1 MSDDYAL
8 VPAVTV
14 ERAPLV
20 DFVAA
25 IWPDLVPEERIRA
38 FWWMR
43 AAPEFAVAAVH
54 RTSGAMAGL
63 CGGRHGVWNIAHD
76 LQLASHP
83 AVAICDWYIAPGH
96 AGKGLGKRLV
106 GHFDQPER
114 FLYAFSI
121 SDAAIANF
129 QKLGWVGPF
138 RSSLMLLLIPPR
150 LARHLARLRSRRG
163 ITIDRYE
170 RARAEPLGALA
181 AALDRIEAQRDLA
194 LPAHMR
200 RDAAEWSWRLSVCGE
215 RNYRLSVASR
225 DGEPAGYVA
234 VRPMTPGR
242 SRSLD
247 RLRAA
252 MITDLATSDDDPA
265 LLTALAGEAVAIAAD
280 LGARAV
286 VTATTTAAHR
296 AALARMGFIAPTVPL
311 LGRLVA
317 GRSPQFMWLPRGP
330 AAAFTADDL
339 SLSFADVALDL
350 DL

>member
-8 VPAVTV
+8 VPAVAV

-25 IWPDLVPEERIRA
+25 IWPELVPEERIRA

-54 RTSGAMAGL
+54 RPSGAMAGL
-63 CGGRHGVWNIAHD
+63 CGGRHCVWNIVGG
-76 LQLASHP
+76 SHP
-83 AVAICDWYIAPGH
+83 AVAICDWYVAPGH

-106 GHFDQPER
+106 QHFDRPER
-114 FLYAFSI
+114 LLYAFSI

-129 QKLGWVGPF
+129 QRLGWVGPF
-138 RSSLMLLLIPPR
+138 RSSLMLLLVPPR

-163 ITIDRYE
+163 VTFDRHE
-170 RARAEPLGALA
+170 RAPAEALGALA
-181 AALDRIEAQRDLA
+181 DALDRIEAQRASA

-215 RNYRLSVASR
+215 RRYCISVARR
-225 DGEPAGYVA
+225 DGEPSGYVA

-252 MITDLATSDDDPA
+252 MITDLATTDDDPA
-265 LLTALAGEAVAIAAD
+265 VLAALAGEAVAIAAD

-296 AALARMGFIAPTVPL
+296 AAFARMGFISPTVPL

-330 AAAFTADDL
+330 AAAFSAGDL
-339 SLSFADVALDL
+339 GLSFADVALDL

>member
-25 IWPDLVPEERIRA
+25 IWPDVAPEERIRA

-43 AAPEFAVAAVH
+43 AAPDFAVAAVH
-54 RTSGAMAGL
+54 RGSGAMAGL
-63 CGGRHGVWNIAHD
+63 CGGRHCVWSIAG
-76 LQLASHP
+76 ATHP
-83 AVAICDWYIAPGH
+83 AVAICDWYVAPGH

-106 GHFDQPER
+106 GHFDRPER
-114 FLYAFSI
+114 LLHAFSI

-129 QKLGWVGPF
+129 HKLGWVGPF
-138 RSSLMLLLIPPR
+138 RSSLMLLLVPPR
-150 LARHLARLRSRRG
+150 LARHLTRLRPRRG
-163 ITIDRYE
+163 VTFDRYE
-170 RARAEPLGALA
+170 RAGAEPLGALA
-181 AALDRIEAQRDLA
+181 EALDRIEAQRANA

-200 RDAAEWSWRLSVCGE
+200 RDAAEWSWRLAVCGD
-215 RNYRLSVASR
+215 RRYRISVASR
-225 DGEPAGYVA
+225 DGEPCGYVA

-252 MITDLATSDDDPA
+252 MITDLAATDDDPA
-265 LLTALAGEAVAIAAD
+265 LLAALAGEAVAIAAD

-296 AALARMGFIAPTVPL
+296 AALSRMGFISPTVPL

-317 GRSPQFMWLPRGP
+317 NRAPQFMWLPRGP
-330 AAAFTADDL
+330 AAAFTAGDL

>member
-14 ERAPLV
+14 ERAALV
-20 DFVAA
+20 EFVAA
-25 IWPDLVPEERIRA
+25 IWPELVPENRIRA

-43 AAPEFAVAAVH
+43 AAPQFAVAAVH
-54 RTSGAMAGL
+54 RPSGAMAGL
-63 CGGRHGVWNIAHD
+63 CGGRHCVWNVAG
-76 LQLASHP
+76 ASQP
-83 AVAICDWYIAPGH
+83 AVAICDWYVAPGH

-106 GHFDQPER
+106 QHFDQPER
-114 FLYAFSI
+114 LLYAFSI

-138 RSSLMLLLIPPR
+138 RSSLMLLLVPPR
-150 LARHLARLRSRRG
+150 LARHLARLRPRRG
-163 ITIDRYE
+163 VTFDRYE
-170 RARAEPLGALA
+170 RAHAEPLGALA
-181 AALDRIEAQRDLA
+181 EALDGIEAQRASA

-215 RNYRLSVASR
+215 RRYRISVAR
-225 DGEPAGYVA
+225 RGDEPAGYVA

-252 MITDLATSDDDPA
+252 MITDLATTDEDPA
-265 LLTALAGEAVAIAAD
+265 VLGALAGEAVAIAAD
-280 LGARAV
+280 LGARAI

-296 AALARMGFIAPTVPL
+296 TALARMGFISPAVPL

-330 AAAFTADDL
+330 AVAFTADDL